1 MIVVILMIDD
11 HDDGAGVGLGD
22 ISGVNADGN
31 VMSLKVRDRLYK
43 RARHTEPTSKTADE
57 HGIPILVRF
66 PSLLSSKYGISTL
79 VRFPSLLSAIS
90 ARNQIGPCVYHGRHV
105 AWWYM
110 ASIWSVLRGG
120 PPPRMGRYRRQLVV
134 SMLSFVNM
142 CICVYDK
149 QQLLMI
155 RVTVGDGGC
164 CTKKHKTYTSHSY
177 SASIDTTPAHLGH
190 EI

>member
-1 MIVVILMIDD
+1 MIVVILMLDD

-120 PPPRMGRYRRQLVV
+120 PPPSLDLGILPGALPPTSPDLEFFRALSSSANKEMVSQEEGNEVRAWIWASVIHTWATSYRRYVI
-134 SMLSFVNM
+134 SPTF
-142 CICVYDK
+142 
-149 QQLLMI
+149 
-155 RVTVGDGGC
+155 
-164 CTKKHKTYTSHSY
+164 
-177 SASIDTTPAHLGH
+177 
-190 EI
+190 

>member
-1 MIVVILMIDD
+1 MLDD

-79 VRFPSLLSAIS
+79 VRFPSLLSCKYGIS
-90 ARNQIGPCVYHGRHV
+90 TLVRFPSLLSGKYGI
-105 AWWYM
+105 
-110 ASIWSVLRGG
+110 SI
-120 PPPRMGRYRRQLVV
+120 LVR
-134 SMLSFVNM
+134 
-142 CICVYDK
+142 
-149 QQLLMI
+149 LLEMKLELLI
-155 RVTVGDGGC
+155 VMFQE
-164 CTKKHKTYTSHSY
+164 
-177 SASIDTTPAHLGH
+177 P
-190 EI
+190 